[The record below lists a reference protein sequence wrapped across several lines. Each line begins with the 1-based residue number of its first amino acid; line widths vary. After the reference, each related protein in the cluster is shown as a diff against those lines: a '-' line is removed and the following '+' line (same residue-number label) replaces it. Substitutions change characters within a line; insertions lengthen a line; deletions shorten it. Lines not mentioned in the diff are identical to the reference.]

1 MSSEPRSPSIAD
13 SSQVLWEDGERIFLR
28 ASRLSPDG
36 APISVMEL
44 RPLATGC
51 TPASLERLAHEYHL
65 KEELSGDWAV
75 RPLELVS
82 EGSQTVLVLEDS
94 GAAPLDRLI
103 GTPLRLERFLRLAI
117 DIVTALG
124 KAHLRGLIHKDIKPA
139 HILVNDATGE
149 VRLTGFGIA
158 SRLPRERQ
166 SPEHPELIAGTLAY
180 MAPEQTGRM
189 NRSIDSRSDLY
200 ALGVTLYEMLTGTLP
215 FTALDP
221 LEWVHCHIARQPAAP
236 DERVSGIPAP
246 LSAIVMKLLSK
257 PAEDRYQTAGGL
269 AWDLRK
275 CLTEWEA
282 AHRID
287 PFPLGTHDTTQQLLI
302 PEKLY
307 GRCSEVATLLD
318 AFERVATQGTRDLVL
333 VSGYSGIG
341 KSSVVNE
348 LHKVIVLPRGI
359 FISGKF
365 DLRLR
370 DIPYSTLAQ
379 AFAELI
385 RQILN
390 GQDAE
395 IARWRDVI
403 EEAVGQHGRLLTDL
417 IPELGSLIGPQPAV
431 PVLSPLETQL
441 RFQSVFQKFVGV
453 FARAEHPLVIFL
465 DDLQWLD
472 PATLTVVE
480 YLITHTD
487 THHLLLIGAY
497 RDNEV
502 APGHPLMDMLG
513 SIREA
518 GMMVHEI
525 ALGPL
530 SPEDF
535 GELLCDAF
543 RCTREQ
549 ALPLA
554 RLVHQK
560 TGGNP
565 FFAGQLLTNLVE
577 EGLLEFEPD
586 SASWRWNLEHIDAK
600 GFTDNVVELMV
611 RRLQRLSPRAQDAL
625 KLLACLGSQADFSM
639 LASVWGDSEAQVHA
653 DFADAVRA
661 GAIVSMDRS
670 FKFLHDRVQEAAY
683 ALIPTESRA
692 EHHLR
697 IGRLLL
703 SKLDEADIAN
713 RIFDLV
719 NQLNHGCEL
728 MVERPERHRA
738 ATLNL
743 DAAKK
748 AKASTAYRSACN
760 YLAAAASLL
769 SRQGWDDCYELTF
782 SVWFERAECEFLL
795 SHFGEATRW
804 IDDILLQ
811 ARSKIH
817 RAEAYRLRMVLQLVN
832 ADNASAVGTAR
843 ECLEMFAI
851 DLPDHPT
858 DDEVSAEFD
867 AVFAH
872 LGARPIESLLGLPMM
887 EDLEMREVMQ
897 IFHMLG
903 QTAYFTD
910 INLAQTIACRMVVVT
925 LKYGTTESAVI
936 AYAFISILL
945 GPFFHRYQDGEA
957 FARLSVTVAEK
968 HRFVAQQVAAHFFM
982 QMAVLWTQP
991 IEVALGCVDT
1001 ARRYAQETGE
1011 VIYASFSLE
1020 HRLTDLLARGYR
1032 LDEAWL
1038 DSINAIEFV
1047 KRIHFRHV
1055 HDILFSIQHFIQTLR
1070 GRTSDET
1077 VIEDATIDAQI
1088 TEGGIAVVNCF
1099 HWILQVQRHY
1109 LLGEPEK
1116 ALACA
1121 ARASPLLWSARCHIQ
1136 FANYCLYHSL
1146 ALAAVHSAASADRQ
1160 AEIKAD
1166 ITANIEAF
1174 ARWAESCPVTF
1185 AHKHLLLRAE
1195 LARLNGHDMQAMQF
1209 YEHAARSADEQGFV
1223 QDQALA
1229 NELAAQC
1236 CLAAGLERAAHAYLR
1251 EARDGYSQWGAHG
1264 KIEQLDRLYPS
1275 SKPEAAPVSRVTIE
1289 ERGEQLDLATI
1300 VKTAQAIS
1308 GEMVL
1313 ENLIKSLMTTA
1324 IEHAGAERGLLIL
1337 RQGSL
1342 QRVEAEATIQ
1352 GGRVIVELP
1361 QQPRRRV
1368 ALPDSLLR
1376 YVASTREPVIID
1388 DASAEN
1394 RFSGDPYIR
1403 QKCARS
1409 VLCLPLL
1416 KQAGLIGV
1424 LYLENNLAPG
1434 VFAPKRIALLK
1445 LLASQAAIALEN
1457 ARLYRDLAEREA
1469 KIRRLV
1475 ESNIVGILIGDLEGQ
1490 ILEANDAFLRLLG
1503 YDHDDLRLGRLNWRN
1518 LTPPEWMERT
1528 NTEWEKLERTG
1539 ILQPYEKEY
1548 FRKDGSRVPVLVG
1561 IAVLGENATQA
1572 IAFVLDLSERK
1583 RAEAQARQMQLELAH
1598 ANRVTAIGQLAAS
1611 IGHEMKQ
1618 PIAATTVN
1626 ASTGLRYLGL
1636 DPPDVEEARRAF
1648 ERIAR
1653 DARRAGEV
1661 IKRIHGLVIKAP
1673 MSNEIL
1679 QINEAIREVMAL
1691 TSSEANRNGVSV
1703 RLRLAED
1710 LPPIKGDRVQIQQV
1724 ILNLIINAI
1733 DAMSAVDK
1741 GPRELTIDTTMIELI
1756 EPGVVLVAVRD
1767 SGPGIAP
1774 ENIEHLFEP
1783 FYTTKASGM
1792 GMGLPICHS
1801 IVEAHG
1807 GRLWASND
1815 ANRGAI
1821 FQFTLPINPAV

>member
-1 MSSEPRSPSIAD
+1 MSSEPRSHSIAD
-13 SSQVLWEDGERIFLR
+13 SSQVLWEDGERIFSR

-36 APISVMEL
+36 APTSVMEL

-94 GAAPLDRLI
+94 GAVPLDRLI
-103 GTPLRLERFLRLAI
+103 GTPIRLERFLQLAI

-124 KAHLRGLIHKDIKPA
+124 KAHQRGLIHKDIKPA

-257 PAEDRYQTAGGL
+257 PAEDRYQTAAGL
-269 AWDLRK
+269 EWDLRK
-275 CLTEWEA
+275 CLTEWQA

-287 PFPLGTHDTTQQLLI
+287 PFPLGTHDTTRQLLI

-307 GRCSEVATLLD
+307 GRRSEIATLLD
-318 AFERVATQGTRDLVL
+318 AFERVAGQGTRELVL

-365 DLRLR
+365 DLRLK

-395 IARWRDVI
+395 IARWRDAI
-403 EEAVGQHGRLLTDL
+403 AEAIGQHGRLLTDL
-417 IPELGSLIGPQPAV
+417 IPELASLIGLQPPV

-480 YLITHTD
+480 YLITHSD

-502 APGHPLMDMLG
+502 APGHPLMDMLR

-518 GMMVHEI
+518 GTMVHEI
-525 ALGPL
+525 VLGPL

-535 GELLCDAF
+535 RELLCDAF

-554 RLVHQK
+554 RLVHRK

-577 EGLLEFEPD
+577 EGLLEFDPD

-600 GFTDNVVELMV
+600 GFTENVVELMI

-625 KLLACLGSQADFSM
+625 KMLACLGSQADFST
-639 LASVWGDSEAQVHA
+639 LANVWGGSEATVHA
-653 DFADAVRA
+653 DFLDAVRA

-683 ALIPTESRA
+683 ALIPAESRA

-703 SKLDEADIAN
+703 SKLDDADIAT

-719 NQLNHGCEL
+719 NQLNHGSEL
-728 MVERPERHRA
+728 MIERSEQHLA

-743 DAAKK
+743 NAAKK
-748 AKASTAYRSACN
+748 AKASTAYGSACN

-769 SRQGWDDCYELTF
+769 SQQGWDDCYELTF

-795 SHFGEATRW
+795 SHFSEATRW
-804 IDDILLQ
+804 IDDILLR

-832 ADNASAVGTAR
+832 ADNASAVRTAR
-843 ECLEMFAI
+843 ECLEMFGI

-858 DDEVSAEFD
+858 DDELSAEYD
-867 AVFAH
+867 TVFMH
-872 LGARPIESLLGLPMM
+872 LGARPIESLLDLPMM
-887 EDLEMREVMQ
+887 EDPEMREVMQ

-910 INLAQTIACRMVVVT
+910 MNLAQTIACRMVVVT
-925 LKYGTTESAVI
+925 LQYGTTESAVI

-945 GPFFHRYQDGEA
+945 GPFFHRYRDGEA
-957 FARLSVTVAEK
+957 FARLSVAVAEK
-968 HRFVAQQVAAHFFM
+968 HSFAAQQVAAHFFL

-1001 ARRYAQETGE
+1001 AMRYAQETGE

-1038 DSINAIEFV
+1038 DSINAIEFA

-1055 HDILFSIQHFIQTLR
+1055 HDILSSIQHFIQRLR
-1070 GRTSDET
+1070 GRTRDPT
-1077 VIEDATIDAQI
+1077 VMEDAAIDAQI

-1099 HWILQVQRHY
+1099 HWILQIQRHY
-1109 LLGEPEK
+1109 LMGDPEK

-1121 ARASPLLWSARCHIQ
+1121 AKASPLLWSGRCHIQ

-1146 ALAAVHSAASADRQ
+1146 ALAAVHGSASADRQ

-1174 ARWAESCPVTF
+1174 ARWAKSCPITF

-1195 LARLNGHDMQAMQF
+1195 LDRLNGHAMRAMRF
-1209 YEHAARSADEQGFV
+1209 YEHAARSAGEQGFV

-1236 CLAAGLERAAHAYLR
+1236 CLAAGLERAAYAYLR
-1251 EARDGYSQWGAHG
+1251 EARECYSQWGAHG
-1264 KIEQLDRLYPS
+1264 KVEQLDRLYPM
-1275 SKPEAAPVSRVTIE
+1275 SKPEAAPISRVTIE

-1313 ENLIKSLMTTA
+1313 ENLMKSLVTTA

-1337 RQGSL
+1337 PQGTL
-1342 QRVEAEATIQ
+1342 QRVEAEAIIQ
-1352 GGRVIVELP
+1352 GGRVIVQLP
-1361 QQPRRRV
+1361 QQPPIPV

-1376 YVASTREPVIID
+1376 YVASTHEPVVID

-1475 ESNIVGILIGDLEGQ
+1475 DSNIVGILIADLEGR
-1490 ILEANDAFLRLLG
+1490 ILEANDAFLRMLG
-1503 YDHDDLRLGRLNWRN
+1503 YGPDDLLVGRLSWRD
-1518 LTPPEWMERT
+1518 LTPPEWIERT
-1528 NTEWEKLERTG
+1528 NTEWEKLEKTG

-1548 FRKDGSRVPVLVG
+1548 FRKDGSRVPVLIGV
-1561 IAVLGENATQA
+1561 AMLGENATQA
-1572 IAFVLDLSERK
+1572 IGFVLDLSELK
-1583 RAEAQARQMQLELAH
+1583 RVEAEARQMQLELAH

-1611 IGHEMKQ
+1611 ISHEMKQ

-1626 ASTGLRYLGL
+1626 ASTGLRSLGL
-1636 DPPDVEEARRAF
+1636 DPPNVEEARRAF
-1648 ERIAR
+1648 ERIVR

-1691 TSSEANRNGVSV
+1691 TSGEANRNGVSV
-1703 RLRLAED
+1703 RPRLAED

-1733 DAMSAVDK
+1733 DAMSAVDDR
-1741 GPRELTIDTTMIELI
+1741 PRELTIDTAVI
-1756 EPGVVLVAVRD
+1756 EPGVVRVAVRD

-1774 ENIEHLFEP
+1774 ENIERLFEP

-1792 GMGLPICHS
+1792 GMGLPICNS

-1815 ANRGAI
+1815 PDRGAI
-1821 FQFTLPINPAV
+1821 FQFTLPINPAVSA

>member
-1 MSSEPRSPSIAD
+1 M
-13 SSQVLWEDGERIFLR
+13 
-28 ASRLSPDG
+28 SPDG
-36 APISVMEL
+36 TPTSVMEL

-103 GTPLRLERFLRLAI
+103 GPPLRLERFLQLAI
-117 DIVTALG
+117 DIVSALG
-124 KAHLRGLIHKDIKPA
+124 KAHQRGLIHKDIKPA
-139 HILVNDATGE
+139 HILVNDSTGE

-236 DERVSGIPAP
+236 HERVSGIPAP

-269 AWDLRK
+269 EWDLRK
-275 CLTEWEA
+275 CLSEWQA

-287 PFPLGTHDTTQQLLI
+287 PFPLGTHDTTRQLLI

-307 GRCSEVATLLD
+307 GRCNEIATLLE

-395 IARWRDVI
+395 IAHWRDVI
-403 EEAVGQHGRLLTDL
+403 EKAVGQHGRLLTDL
-417 IPELGSLIGPQPAV
+417 IPELASLIGPQPAV

-441 RFQSVFQKFVGV
+441 RFQAVFQKFVGV

-480 YLITHTD
+480 YLITHPD
-487 THHLLLIGAY
+487 MHHVLLIGAY

-502 APGHPLMDMLG
+502 APGHPLIEMLS

-518 GMMVHEI
+518 GTKVHEI
-525 ALGPL
+525 VLGPL

-535 GELLCDAF
+535 AELLCDAF

-560 TGGNP
+560 TDGNP

-586 SASWRWNLEHIDAK
+586 SASWRWNLEQIDAK

-611 RRLQRLSPRAQDAL
+611 RRLQRLSPRAQDAV
-625 KLLACLGSQADFSM
+625 KLLACLGSQADFGT
-639 LASVWGDSEAQVHA
+639 LASVWDDSEARVHA

-661 GAIVSMDRS
+661 GAIVCMDRS

-683 ALIPTESRA
+683 ALIPAESRA

-703 SKLDEADIAN
+703 SKLDEADIAT

-719 NQLNHGCEL
+719 NQLNHGSEL

-769 SRQGWDDCYELTF
+769 SQQGWDDSYELTF
-782 SVWFERAECEFLL
+782 GVWFERAECEFLL
-795 SHFGEATRW
+795 SHFGEATLW
-804 IDDILLQ
+804 IDDILLR

-832 ADNASAVGTAR
+832 ADNASAVRTAR

-872 LGARPIESLLGLPMM
+872 LGARPIESLLELPMM

-910 INLAQTIACRMVVVT
+910 MNLAQTIACRMVVVT
-925 LKYGTTESAVI
+925 LEYGTTESAVI
-936 AYAFISILL
+936 AYAFTSILL

-957 FARLSVTVAEK
+957 FARLAVAVAEK

-1001 ARRYAQETGE
+1001 ARRYARETGE

-1032 LDEAWL
+1032 LNEAWL

-1055 HDILFSIQHFIQTLR
+1055 HDILCSIQHFIQRLR
-1070 GRTSDET
+1070 GRASDET
-1077 VIEDATIDAQI
+1077 PIEDATIDAQI
-1088 TEGGIAVVNCF
+1088 AEGGIAVVNCF

-1121 ARASPLLWSARCHIQ
+1121 AKASPLLWSTRCHIQ

-1146 ALAAVHSAASADRQ
+1146 ALAAVHNSASAARQ

-1174 ARWAESCPVTF
+1174 ATWAKSCPITF

-1195 LARLNGHDMQAMQF
+1195 LARLNGHDMQAMRF
-1209 YEHAARSADEQGFV
+1209 YEHAARSAGEQGFV

-1251 EARDGYSQWGAHG
+1251 EARDAYSQWGAHG
-1264 KIEQLDRLYPS
+1264 KIEQLDRLYPL
-1275 SKPEAAPVSRVTIE
+1275 SKPEAAPVPRVTIE
-1289 ERGEQLDLATI
+1289 ELGEQLDLATI

-1337 RQGSL
+1337 RQGAL

-1352 GGRVIVELP
+1352 GSRVIVELP
-1361 QQPRRRV
+1361 QQSPNSL

-1376 YVASTREPVIID
+1376 YVTSTHEPVIID
-1388 DASAEN
+1388 DASVEN

-1475 ESNIVGILIGDLEGQ
+1475 DSNIVGILIADLEGR
-1490 ILEANDAFLRLLG
+1490 ILEANDAFLRMLG
-1503 YDHDDLRLGRLNWRN
+1503 YGRDDLLVGRLSWRD
-1518 LTPPEWMERT
+1518 LTPPEWIERT
-1528 NTEWEKLERTG
+1528 NTEWEKLEKTG

-1548 FRKDGSRVPVLVG
+1548 FRKDGSRVPVLIG
-1561 IAVLGENATQA
+1561 IAMLGENSTEA
-1572 IAFVLDLSERK
+1572 IGFVLDLSELK
-1583 RAEAQARQMQLELAH
+1583 RAEADARQMQLELAH

-1611 IGHEMKQ
+1611 ISHEMKQ

-1626 ASTGLRYLGL
+1626 ASTGLRCLGL

-1648 ERIAR
+1648 DRIVR

-1691 TSSEANRNGVSV
+1691 TSSEATRNGVSV

-1710 LPPIKGDRVQIQQV
+1710 LPAIKGDRVQIQQV

-1741 GPRELTIDTTMIELI
+1741 GPRELTIDTAMS

-1774 ENIEHLFEP
+1774 ENIERLFEP

-1801 IVEAHG
+1801 IVETHG
-1807 GRLWASND
+1807 GRLWAGNH
-1815 ANRGAI
+1815 AGRGAI
-1821 FQFTLPINPAV
+1821 FQFTLPINPAVSAAVSA

>member
-1 MSSEPRSPSIAD
+1 
-13 SSQVLWEDGERIFLR
+13 
-28 ASRLSPDG
+28 
-36 APISVMEL
+36 MEL

-65 KEELSGDWAV
+65 KEALSGDWAV

-103 GTPLRLERFLRLAI
+103 GTPLRLERFLQLAI
-117 DIVTALG
+117 EIVTALG
-124 KAHLRGLIHKDIKPA
+124 KVHQRGLIHKDIKPA

-269 AWDLRK
+269 EWDLRK

-287 PFPLGTHDTTQQLLI
+287 PFPLGTHDTTRQLLI

-307 GRCSEVATLLD
+307 GRRSEIATLLD
-318 AFERVATQGTRDLVL
+318 AFERVATQGTRDMVL

-379 AFAELI
+379 AFAEQI

-395 IARWRDVI
+395 IARWRQVI

-417 IPELGSLIGPQPAV
+417 IPELANLIGPQPAV

-441 RFQSVFQKFVGV
+441 RFQAVFQKFVGV

-480 YLITHTD
+480 YLITHAD

-518 GMMVHEI
+518 GTMVHEI
-525 ALGPL
+525 VLGPL

-543 RCTREQ
+543 RCTHEQ

-560 TGGNP
+560 TDGNP

-611 RRLQRLSPRAQDAL
+611 RRLQRLSPRAQDAV
-625 KLLACLGSQADFSM
+625 KLLACLGSQADFST
-639 LASVWGDSEAQVHA
+639 LASVWGDSEASVHA
-653 DFADAVRA
+653 DFSDAVRA

-683 ALIPTESRA
+683 ALIPAESRA

-703 SKLDEADIAN
+703 SKLDEADIAT

-719 NQLNHGCEL
+719 NQLNHGSEL

-769 SRQGWDDCYELTF
+769 SQQGWDDCYELTF
-782 SVWFERAECEFLL
+782 RVWFERAECEFLL
-795 SHFGEATRW
+795 SQFGEATRW
-804 IDDILLQ
+804 IDDILLR

-832 ADNASAVGTAR
+832 ADNASAVRTAR
-843 ECLEMFAI
+843 ECLEVFAI

-858 DDEVSAEFD
+858 DDEVSAEYD

-872 LGARPIESLLGLPMM
+872 LGARPIESLLELPMM

-910 INLAQTIACRMVVVT
+910 MNLAQTIACRMVVVT
-925 LKYGTTESAVI
+925 LEYGTTESAVI

-957 FARLSVTVAEK
+957 FARLAVAVAEK
-968 HRFVAQQVAAHFFM
+968 HGFVAQQVAAHFFM

-1055 HDILFSIQHFIQTLR
+1055 HDILSSIQHFIQRLR

-1077 VIEDATIDAQI
+1077 PIEDATIDAQI

-1121 ARASPLLWSARCHIQ
+1121 AKASPLLWSTRCHIQ

-1146 ALAAVHSAASADRQ
+1146 ALAAVHNSASADRQ

-1174 ARWAESCPVTF
+1174 ARWAKNCPITF

-1195 LARLNGHDMQAMQF
+1195 LARLNGHDMQAMRF
-1209 YEHAARSADEQGFV
+1209 YEHAARSAGEQGFV
-1223 QDQALA
+1223 QDQALV

-1251 EARDGYSQWGAHG
+1251 EARNAYSQWGAHG
-1264 KIEQLDRLYPS
+1264 KIEQLDRLYPL
-1275 SKPEAAPVSRVTIE
+1275 SKPEAASVPRVTIE
-1289 ERGEQLDLATI
+1289 ELGEQLDLATI

-1337 RQGSL
+1337 RQGAL

-1352 GGRVIVELP
+1352 GSRVIVQLP
-1361 QQPRRRV
+1361 QQSPNSLG
-1368 ALPDSLLR
+1368 LPDSLLR
-1376 YVASTREPVIID
+1376 YVASTHEPVIID
-1388 DASAEN
+1388 DASVEN

-1416 KQAGLIGV
+1416 KQAGLIGM

-1475 ESNIVGILIGDLEGQ
+1475 DSNIVGILIADLEGR
-1490 ILEANDAFLRLLG
+1490 ILEANDAFLRMLG
-1503 YDHDDLRLGRLNWRN
+1503 YGRDDLLVGRLSWRD
-1518 LTPPEWMERT
+1518 LTPSEWIERT
-1528 NTEWEKLERTG
+1528 NTEWEKLEKTG

-1548 FRKDGSRVPVLVG
+1548 FRKDGSRVPVLIG
-1561 IAVLGENATQA
+1561 IAMLGENATQA
-1572 IAFVLDLSERK
+1572 IGFVLDLSELK
-1583 RAEAQARQMQLELAH
+1583 RAEADARQMQLELAH

-1611 IGHEMKQ
+1611 ISHEMKQ

-1626 ASTGLRYLGL
+1626 ASTGLRCLGL
-1636 DPPDVEEARRAF
+1636 DPPEVEEARRAF
-1648 ERIAR
+1648 DRIVR

-1691 TSSEANRNGVSV
+1691 TSSEATRNGVSL

-1710 LPPIKGDRVQIQQV
+1710 LPAIKGDRVQIQQV

-1741 GPRELTIDTTMIELI
+1741 GPRELTIDTAMI

-1774 ENIEHLFEP
+1774 ENIERLFEP

-1807 GRLWASND
+1807 GRLWAGND
-1815 ANRGAI
+1815 AGRGAI
-1821 FQFTLPINPAV
+1821 FQFTLPINPAVSAAVSA

>member
-1 MSSEPRSPSIAD
+1 
-13 SSQVLWEDGERIFLR
+13 
-28 ASRLSPDG
+28 
-36 APISVMEL
+36 MEL
-44 RPLATGC
+44 RPSAAGC

-103 GTPLRLERFLRLAI
+103 STPLRLERFLQLAI
-117 DIVTALG
+117 DIVNTLG
-124 KAHLRGLIHKDIKPA
+124 KAHQRGLIHKDIKPA

-166 SPEHPELIAGTLAY
+166 SPENPELIAGTLAY

-215 FTALDP
+215 FTAQDP

-269 AWDLRK
+269 EWDLRK
-275 CLTEWEA
+275 CLAEWQA
-282 AHRID
+282 AHQID
-287 PFPLGTHDTTQQLLI
+287 PFPLGTHDTTRQLLI

-307 GRCSEVATLLD
+307 GRRSEIATLLD
-318 AFERVATQGTRDLVL
+318 AFERVATQGTRNLVL

-348 LHKVIVLPRGI
+348 LHKVIVLPRGV

-390 GQDAE
+390 GQDADV
-395 IARWRDVI
+395 ARWRDAI
-403 EEAVGQHGRLLTDL
+403 EQAVGQHGRLLTDL
-417 IPELGSLIGPQPAV
+417 IPELASLIGPQPPV

-441 RFQSVFQKFVGV
+441 RFQSVFQKFVGA

-472 PATLTVVE
+472 PATLTMVQ
-480 YLITHTD
+480 YLITHAD
-487 THHLLLIGAY
+487 THHLLLVGAY

-513 SIREA
+513 SIRKA
-518 GMMVHEI
+518 GTMVHEI
-525 ALGPL
+525 VLGPL

-560 TGGNP
+560 TDGNP

-586 SASWRWNLEHIDAK
+586 SVSWRWNLEQIDAK
-600 GFTDNVVELMV
+600 GFTDNVVELMI

-625 KLLACLGSQADFSM
+625 KMLACLGSQADFST
-639 LASVWGDSEAQVHA
+639 LANVCGGSEATVHA
-653 DFADAVRA
+653 DFLDAVRA

-683 ALIPTESRA
+683 ALIPAESRA
-692 EHHLR
+692 EQHLR

-703 SKLDEADIAN
+703 SKLDDADIPT

-719 NQLNHGCEL
+719 NQLNHGSEL
-728 MVERPERHRA
+728 MVERSERHRA

-743 DAAKK
+743 EAAKK
-748 AKASTAYRSACN
+748 AKASTAYLSACN

-804 IDDILLQ
+804 IDDILLR

-832 ADNASAVGTAR
+832 ADNASAVRTAR
-843 ECLEMFAI
+843 ECLEMFGI
-851 DLPDHPT
+851 NLPDHPT
-858 DDEVSAEFD
+858 DDQLSAEYD
-867 AVFAH
+867 AVFMH
-872 LGARPIESLLGLPMM
+872 LGARSIESLLGLPMM

-910 INLAQTIACRMVVVT
+910 SNLAQTIACRMVVVT

-936 AYAFISILL
+936 AYAFFSILL
-945 GPFFHRYQDGEA
+945 GPFFHRYQEGEA
-957 FARLSVTVAEK
+957 FARLSVAVAEK

-1055 HDILFSIQHFIQTLR
+1055 HDILFSIQQFIQRLR
-1070 GRTSDET
+1070 GRTSDGT
-1077 VIEDATIDAQI
+1077 AIEDATIDAQI
-1088 TEGGIAVVNCF
+1088 TEDGIAVVNCF

-1121 ARASPLLWSARCHIQ
+1121 AKARPLLWSARCHIQ
-1136 FANYCLYHSL
+1136 FPNYCLYHSL
-1146 ALAAVHSAASADRQ
+1146 ALAAVHGSSSADRQ

-1174 ARWAESCPVTF
+1174 ARWAKSCPITF

-1195 LARLNGHDMQAMQF
+1195 LDRLNGHAMRAIRF
-1209 YEHAARSADEQGFV
+1209 YEHAARSAGEQGFV

-1229 NELAAQC
+1229 NERAAQC
-1236 CLAAGLERAAHAYLR
+1236 CLAAGLERAAYAYLR
-1251 EARDGYSQWGAHG
+1251 EARDCYSQWGAHG
-1264 KIEQLDRLYPS
+1264 KVEQLDRLYPL

-1337 RQGSL
+1337 PQGTV

-1352 GGRVIVELP
+1352 RGRVIVQLQ
-1361 QQPRRRV
+1361 QQPPRPV

-1394 RFSGDPYIR
+1394 RFSDDPYIR

-1416 KQAGLIGV
+1416 KQAGLIGL

-1475 ESNIVGILIGDLEGQ
+1475 DSNIVGILIGDLEGQ
-1490 ILEANDAFLRLLG
+1490 ILEANDAFLRMLG
-1503 YDHDDLRLGRLNWRN
+1503 YDHDDLLLGRPSWRD
-1518 LTPPEWMERT
+1518 LTPPEWITRSGV
-1528 NTEWEKLERTG
+1528 EWEKLERTG
-1539 ILQPYEKEY
+1539 ILPPYEKEY
-1548 FRKDGSRVPVLVG
+1548 VRKDGSRVPVLVG
-1561 IAVLGENATQA
+1561 IAMLGENATQA
-1572 IAFVLDLSERK
+1572 IAFVLDLSELK
-1583 RAEAQARQMQLELAH
+1583 RVEAEARQMQLELAH

-1611 IGHEMKQ
+1611 ISHEMKQ

-1626 ASTGLRYLGL
+1626 ASTGLRFLGL
-1636 DPPDVEEARRAF
+1636 DPPNVEEARRAF
-1648 ERIAR
+1648 DRIVR

-1673 MSNEIL
+1673 MSNGIL

-1691 TSSEANRNGVSV
+1691 TSGEANRNGVSV
-1703 RLRLAED
+1703 LPRLAED

-1733 DAMSAVDK
+1733 DAMSAVDD
-1741 GPRELTIDTTMIELI
+1741 GPRELTIDTAVI
-1756 EPGVVLVAVRD
+1756 EPGVVRVAVRD

-1774 ENIEHLFEP
+1774 ENIERLFEP

-1792 GMGLPICHS
+1792 GMGLPICNS

-1807 GRLWASND
+1807 GRLWANND

-1821 FQFTLPINPAV
+1821 FQFTLPINPAVSA